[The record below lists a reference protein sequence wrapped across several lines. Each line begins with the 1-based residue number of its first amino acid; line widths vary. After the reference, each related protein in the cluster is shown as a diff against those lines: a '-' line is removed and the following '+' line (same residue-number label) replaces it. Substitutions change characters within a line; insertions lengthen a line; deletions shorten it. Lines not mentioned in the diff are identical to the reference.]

1 MFGIQLRF
9 HRVPGTG
16 VSSSA
21 EEFPH
26 WWRSSS
32 LPSSSSSSPSSF
44 YWNSRVN
51 IGGGLVVSCKN
62 ASRFPNNG
70 GRSPGNRRRD
80 GDRVDRNHGEYIEAF
95 LLAPETVR
103 HHKLRKKGFIDEEN
117 WNSLGHFLTF
127 PLQAKDYSS
136 HAISSVGDSF
146 FRQFQNPTIFLK
158 IACDGDFWLPIIVG
172 EHAIERLITGLQEE
186 RKESPDQFDFMKD
199 VVEALGYEI
208 RMVRITERIVNTYH
222 ACIDIGKAGE
232 QAVLS
237 LDSRPSDAI
246 NLARRCK
253 APIYVTKQIVSTD
266 AIQIVYGRWK
276 GNNIKSTYD
285 VLLDSAEG
293 PDPVSEELS
302 LVRKMNLAVTEER
315 YKDAASWR
323 DKLNRL
329 RLSQYEP

>member
-1 MFGIQLRF
+1 MSGIQLRF
-9 HRVPGTG
+9 YRVPGTRI
-16 VSSSA
+16 SSSA
-21 EEFPH
+21 EELPH

-32 LPSSSSSSPSSF
+32 PPSSSSSSSPSSC
-44 YWNSRVN
+44 YWNRRVN
-51 IGGGLVVSCKN
+51 MGRRLVVSCKR
-62 ASRFPNNG
+62 ASGFPNNG
-70 GRSPGNRRRD
+70 SRSPGNRRRD
-80 GDRVDRNHGEYIEAF
+80 RDRGDGNHGEYIEAF

-103 HHKLRKKGFIDEEN
+103 HHKLRKSGFIVEEN
-117 WNSLGHFLTF
+117 WNTLGHFLTF
-127 PLQAKDYSS
+127 PLQ
-136 HAISSVGDSF
+136 
-146 FRQFQNPTIFLK
+146 
-158 IACDGDFWLPIIVG
+158 G
-172 EHAIERLITGLQEE
+172 EFAMEGLITALQGKRE
-186 RKESPDQFDFMKD
+186 ESPDQFDFMKD

-222 ACIDIGKAGE
+222 AHIDIGKAGE

-253 APIYVTKQIVSTD
+253 APIYVNKQIVSAD
-266 AIQIVYGRWK
+266 AIQVVYGRWK
-276 GNNIKSTYD
+276 GNDMKSTYD

-323 DKLNRL
+323 DKLNKF